1 VRAHHLPLL
10 TTVSAPTVHSDY
22 AVVAVTRPDFA
33 ADAYVGQLWRVPVD
47 GRPARRI
54 TRGFV
59 DTSPKLSPDG
69 SLLAFLRGSAEA
81 PPQLALA
88 SADGGE
94 PMVITDAELGV
105 REFAFSPDGKRLA
118 FIAQVPEPGR
128 YGTVKDVGPGRE
140 DPRHITTVQ
149 FQLNGVGYT
158 VDRRAHVFVVD
169 VPDPYGEPPVK
180 PIGNAAKAD
189 VDFVAVPVATQLSSG
204 DFDHHAPTWD
214 GDTVIVVAA
223 RHETRDGDLREDLY
237 RFESPD
243 AAPVRLTAAESTVG
257 VIGSPVVVG
266 DEMFFIGGDL
276 GASGLDFFGHNPG
289 VFAIPRSGGSARRLT
304 AADSVHVDGQLVAD
318 GDGVLAV
325 NLVRGVGRA
334 IRVAASGMVEL
345 DGSMAELDEASVL
358 AIGAAAGRRMAVVAS
373 ADSPGELVDLARPDV
388 PLTDFAAALRAASA
402 PLRPVELEAK
412 SADGYPVHG
421 WVFAPPTSGPHPV
434 LLMIHGGPFSAYGP
448 TFFDEAQVLAE
459 AGYAV
464 LMCNPRGSASYGEA
478 HAAAIKHDFGN
489 LDAAD
494 VLAFLDHALA
504 TVSGLDA
511 DRVGIMGGSYG
522 GYLTAWLIANEHR
535 FAAAIVERAYLDPKT
550 FVGASDIGWYFPAAI
565 HGEDVRSPLLVVDQ
579 VRTPTLVI
587 HSENDLRCPL
597 AVALRYYTELKQRG
611 VDAELLVFPGENHEL
626 SRSGSPLHRKARF
639 EHILRWWDRHL
650 PVVSA

>member
-1 VRAHHLPLL
+1 MLAVLIPLVAIGGGGALWYGYTQQQFYLGAASEHVAIFQGIPEPVFNLPLSH
-10 TTVSAPTVHSDY
+10 VVHTDDTR
-22 AVVAVTRPDFA
+22 VADLPPYYHERVLETMPA
-33 ADAYVGQLWRVPVD
+33 A
-47 GRPARRI
+47 
-54 TRGFV
+54 
-59 DTSPKLSPDG
+59 
-69 SLLAFLRGSAEA
+69 SL
-81 PPQLALA
+81 
-88 SADGGE
+88 
-94 PMVITDAELGV
+94 TDAHATLDTL
-105 REFAFSPDGKRLA
+105 R
-118 FIAQVPEPGR
+118 
-128 YGTVKDVGPGRE
+128 
-140 DPRHITTVQ
+140 
-149 FQLNGVGYT
+149 
-158 VDRRAHVFVVD
+158 
-169 VPDPYGEPPVK
+169 
-180 PIGNAAKAD
+180 AKAE
-189 VDFVAVPVATQLSSG
+189 QC
-204 DFDHHAPTWD
+204 
-214 GDTVIVVAA
+214 I
-223 RHETRDGDLREDLY
+223 
-237 RFESPD
+237 
-243 AAPVRLTAAESTVG
+243 
-257 VIGSPVVVG
+257 
-266 DEMFFIGGDL
+266 
-276 GASGLDFFGHNPG
+276 
-289 VFAIPRSGGSARRLT
+289 
-304 AADSVHVDGQLVAD
+304 
-318 GDGVLAV
+318 GVLAV